1 MEDGVDNIIVLNTKA
16 MIKQRWDCSIME
28 KLIVCKATLHTI
40 HPYKFPN

>member
-16 MIKQRWDCSIME
+16 MIKQMGLQYHG

-40 HPYKFPN
+40 HPYVS